1 MWIINIYNN
10 NVKVDNNKVDKL
22 FLCVIVRGIKC
33 KLHNSGRLVF
43 GFTRNFYKD
52 YIVTNKI
59 YFLFFGIYIPSS
71 NLNAYQQL
79 FLKNVFPLTYT
90 CLDRILE

>member
-43 GFTRNFYKD
+43 GFTRIFYKD
-52 YIVTNKI
+52 YT
-59 YFLFFGIYIPSS
+59 S
-71 NLNAYQQL
+71 
-79 FLKNVFPLTYT
+79 
-90 CLDRILE
+90 